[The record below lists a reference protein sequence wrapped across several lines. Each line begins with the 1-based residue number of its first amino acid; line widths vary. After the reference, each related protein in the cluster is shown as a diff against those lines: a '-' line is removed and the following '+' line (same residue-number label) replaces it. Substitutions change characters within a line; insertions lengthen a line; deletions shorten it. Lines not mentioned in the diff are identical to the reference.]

1 MTVRPS
7 EDTGCT
13 MRNKLIAA
21 FACTTAL
28 VSTGAASAADLGARY
43 TKAPA
48 YAEPLFNWTGF
59 YVGGHVGGAWTNEQF
74 INTGNGA
81 PFADLSPGQGFRQRN
96 SGVMGGAQIGYN
108 WQANNYVFGMEGTI
122 SGLDNKGSFTNTV
135 FGVGLDDQF
144 SWRANVLATVVG
156 RAGFA
161 VQNNLFYFKGGYAGV
176 NNRLSVVD
184 NVANPST
191 GSGGQTHWH
200 NGWTVGAGWEYGV
213 TRNWIVGLEYNYAA
227 FGSQTYQLG
236 GTSGNYTFDAKP
248 RDIQWAVVRAS
259 YKFDA
264 PVIARY

>member
-1 MTVRPS
+1 
-7 EDTGCT
+7 

-28 VSTGAASAADLGARY
+28 VSTGAASAADLAARPY

-48 YAEPLFNWTGF
+48 YIEPLFNWTGL
-59 YVGGHVGGAWTNEQF
+59 YVGGHIGGAWTNEQF
-74 INTGNGA
+74 VNNGVGA
-81 PFADLSPGQGFRQRN
+81 VFGDLTPGQGYRQRN

-108 WQANNYVFGMEGTI
+108 WQANNYVFGMEGTL
-122 SGLDNKGSFTNTV
+122 SGLDNKGSFRNTA
-135 FGVGLDDQF
+135 FGAANDVF

-161 VQNNLFYFKGGYAGV
+161 VQNNLFYVKGGYAGV
-176 NNRLSVVD
+176 NNRLSVTDPV
-184 NVANPST
+184 VAGT
-191 GSGGQTHWH
+191 GGQTHWA
-200 NGWTVGAGWEYGV
+200 NGWTVGAGWEYGI

-236 GTSGNYTFDAKP
+236 GTAGNYTFDAKP

>member
-1 MTVRPS
+1 
-7 EDTGCT
+7 

-28 VSTGAASAADLGARY
+28 VSAGAASAADLGARY

-48 YAEPLFNWTGF
+48 YVEPLFNWTGF
-59 YVGGHVGGAWTNEQF
+59 YVGGHIGGAWTNEQF
-74 INTGNGA
+74 INNGNSGG
-81 PFADLSPGQGFRQRN
+81 FGDLVPGQGYRQRN
-96 SGVMGGAQIGYN
+96 SGVLGGAQIGYN

-122 SGLDNKGSFTNTV
+122 SGLDNKGTVVNTAFGAGDDIFT
-135 FGVGLDDQF
+135 
-144 SWRANVLATVVG
+144 WRANVLATVVG

-161 VQNNLFYFKGGYAGV
+161 VQNNLFYIKGGYAGV
-176 NNRLSVVD
+176 NNRL
-184 NVANPST
+184 NVSDTVAPAT
-191 GSGGQTHWH
+191 GSGGQTHWA
-200 NGWTVGAGWEYGV
+200 NGWTVGAGWEYGI

-227 FGSQTYQLG
+227 FGGQAYQLG

-248 RDIQWAVVRAS
+248 RDLQWAVVRAS

>member
-1 MTVRPS
+1 
-7 EDTGCT
+7 

-21 FACTTAL
+21 FACTSAL

>member
-1 MTVRPS
+1 
-7 EDTGCT
+7 

-28 VSTGAASAADLGARY
+28 VSTGAASAADLGARPY
-43 TKAPA
+43 TKASA
-48 YAEPLFNWTGF
+48 YMESMFNWTGF
-59 YVGGHVGGAWTNEQF
+59 YVGGHIGGAWTNERWN
-74 INTGNGA
+74 NTANTTPFGDLA
-81 PFADLSPGQGFRQRN
+81 PGEGFRQR
-96 SGVMGGAQIGYN
+96 GAGIMGGAQIGYN

-122 SGLDNKGSFTNTV
+122 SGLDNHGSGRNNT
-135 FGVGLDDQF
+135 FGVGLDDVF

-161 VQNNLFYFKGGYAGV
+161 VQNNLFYIKGGYAGV
-176 NNRLSVVD
+176 NNRLSVSDTVP
-184 NVANPST
+184 NPST
-191 GSGGQTHWH
+191 GSGGQTHWA

-227 FGSQTYQLG
+227 FASQTYQLG
-236 GTSGNYTFDAKP
+236 GTSGNYSFDAKP

>member
-1 MTVRPS
+1 
-7 EDTGCT
+7 
-13 MRNKLIAA
+13 MRSKLIAA

-28 VSTGAASAADLGARY
+28 VSTGAASAADLAARPY

-48 YAEPLFNWTGF
+48 YIEPLFTWTGF
-59 YVGGHVGGAWTNEQF
+59 YVGGHIGGAWTNEQF
-74 INTGNGA
+74 INNGNGA
-81 PFADLSPGQGFRQRN
+81 PFADLSPGEGFRQRK
-96 SGVMGGAQIGYN
+96 SGIMGGAQIGYN

-122 SGLDNKGSFTNTV
+122 SGLNNSGSFTNTV
-135 FGVGLDDQF
+135 FGPGAFDDQF
-144 SWRANVLATVVG
+144 SWRTNVLATVVG

-161 VQNNLFYFKGGYAGV
+161 VQNNLFYIKGGYAGV

-184 NVANPST
+184 TVGVAT
-191 GSGGQTHWH
+191 GSGGQTHWA
-200 NGWTVGAGWEYGV
+200 NGWTVGAGWEYGI

-236 GTSGNYTFDAKP
+236 GTAGNYTFDAKP

-264 PVIARY
+264 PVIGRY

>member
-1 MTVRPS
+1 
-7 EDTGCT
+7 

-48 YAEPLFNWTGF
+48 YVEPLFNWTGF
-59 YVGGHVGGAWTNEQF
+59 YVGGHIGGAWTNEQF
-74 INTGNGA
+74 INNGNGGG
-81 PFADLSPGQGFRQRN
+81 FGDLLPGQGYRQR
-96 SGVMGGAQIGYN
+96 GAGIMGGAQIGYN

-122 SGLDNKGSFTNTV
+122 SGLDNKGSLTNTA
-135 FGVGLDDQF
+135 FGGGLDDQF
-144 SWRANVLATVVG
+144 SWRANLLATVVG

-161 VQNNLFYFKGGYAGV
+161 VQNNLFYIKGGYAGV

-184 NVANPST
+184 TVPNPTT
-191 GSGGQTHWH
+191 GSGGQTHWA
-200 NGWTVGAGWEYGV
+200 NGWTVGAGWEYGI

-236 GTSGNYTFDAKP
+236 GTTANYTFDAKP
-248 RDIQWAVVRAS
+248 RDIQWAVIRAS

>member
-1 MTVRPS
+1 
-7 EDTGCT
+7 

>member
-1 MTVRPS
+1 
-7 EDTGCT
+7 

-43 TKAPA
+43 VKAPA

-122 SGLDNKGSFTNTV
+122 SGLDNKGSFTNIV

-236 GTSGNYTFDAKP
+236 NTSNNYTFDAKP
-248 RDIQWAVVRAS
+248 RDIQ
-259 YKFDA
+259 
-264 PVIARY
+264 

>member
-1 MTVRPS
+1 
-7 EDTGCT
+7 

-200 NGWTVGAGWEYGV
+200 NGWTVGAGWEYGI

-236 GTSGNYTFDAKP
+236 GTSGNYTFDTKP

-264 PVIARY
+264 PTIARY

>member
-1 MTVRPS
+1 
-7 EDTGCT
+7 
-13 MRNKLIAA
+13 MRTKLIAA

-59 YVGGHVGGAWTNEQF
+59 YVGGHIGGAWTNEQF
-74 INTGNGA
+74 INNGTGA
-81 PFADLSPGQGFRQRN
+81 PFGDLSVGDSFRQRK
-96 SGVMGGAQIGYN
+96 SGIMGGAQIGYN

-122 SGLDNKGSFTNTV
+122 SGLDNKGSFTNNV
-135 FGVGLDDQF
+135 FGIGLDDQF
-144 SWRANVLATVVG
+144 SWRANVLATIVG

-161 VQNNLFYFKGGYAGV
+161 VQNNLFYIKGGYAGV

-200 NGWTVGAGWEYGV
+200 NGWTVGAGWEYGI

-236 GTSGNYTFDAKP
+236 GTSGNYTFDTKP

-264 PVIARY
+264 PTIARY

>member
-1 MTVRPS
+1 
-7 EDTGCT
+7 

-28 VSTGAASAADLGARY
+28 VSTGAASAADLGARPY
-43 TKAPA
+43 AKAPA
-48 YAEPLFNWTGF
+48 YMESMFNWTGF
-59 YVGGHVGGAWTNEQF
+59 YVGGHIGGAWTNEQF
-74 INTGNGA
+74 TNNGTGA
-81 PFADLSPGQGFRQRN
+81 PFGDLTPGQGYRQRN
-96 SGVMGGAQIGYN
+96 SGILGGAQIGYN

-122 SGLDNKGSFTNTV
+122 SGLDNKGSFLNTA
-135 FGVGLDDQF
+135 FGAGDDVF

-161 VQNNLFYFKGGYAGV
+161 VQNNLFYIKGGYAGV
-176 NNRLSVVD
+176 NNRLSVTDTVGP
-184 NVANPST
+184 AT
-191 GSGGQTHWH
+191 GSGGQTHWA
-200 NGWTVGAGWEYGV
+200 NGWTVGAGWEYGI

-227 FGSQTYQLG
+227 FGGQTYQLG
-236 GTSGNYTFDAKP
+236 GTSGNYSFDAKP

>member
-1 MTVRPS
+1 
-7 EDTGCT
+7 
-13 MRNKLIAA
+13 MRSKLIAA
-21 FACTTAL
+21 FTCTTAL
-28 VSTGAASAADLGARY
+28 VAAGAASAADLSARPY

-48 YAEPLFNWTGF
+48 YIEPLFNWTGL
-59 YVGGHVGGAWTNEQF
+59 YVGGHIGGAWTNEQF
-74 INTGNGA
+74 INNANSGG
-81 PFADLSPGQGFRQRN
+81 FGDLVPGEGFRQR
-96 SGVMGGAQIGYN
+96 GAGIMGGAQIGYN
-108 WQANNYVFGMEGTI
+108 WQANNYVFGMEGTV
-122 SGLDNKGSFTNTV
+122 SGLNNKGTVANNLFGARDDVFT
-135 FGVGLDDQF
+135 
-144 SWRANVLATVVG
+144 WRTNVLATVVG

-176 NNRLSVVD
+176 NNRL
-184 NVANPST
+184 NVTDTVGVT
-191 GSGGQTHWH
+191 GAGGQTHWA

-236 GTSGNYTFDAKP
+236 GLTTNYTFDAKP

>member
-1 MTVRPS
+1 
-7 EDTGCT
+7 

-28 VSTGAASAADLGARY
+28 VSTGAASAADLAARPY

-48 YAEPLFNWTGF
+48 YIEPLFNWTGL
-59 YVGGHVGGAWTNEQF
+59 YVGGHIGGAWTNEQF
-74 INTGNGA
+74 INNGNGGG
-81 PFADLSPGQGFRQRN
+81 FGDLAPGQGFRQRN

-122 SGLDNKGSFTNTV
+122 SGLDNKGSFRNTV
-135 FGVGLDDQF
+135 FGPANDVF

-161 VQNNLFYFKGGYAGV
+161 VQNNLFYVKGGYAGV
-176 NNRLSVVD
+176 NNRLSVTDPV
-184 NVANPST
+184 VT
-191 GSGGQTHWH
+191 GTGGQTHWA
-200 NGWTVGAGWEYGV
+200 NGWTVGAGWEYGI

-227 FGSQTYQLG
+227 FGGQTYQLG
-236 GTSGNYTFDAKP
+236 GTAATYTFDAKP

>member
-1 MTVRPS
+1 
-7 EDTGCT
+7 

-59 YVGGHVGGAWTNEQF
+59 YVDGHVGGAWTNEQF

>member
-1 MTVRPS
+1 
-7 EDTGCT
+7 

-176 NNRLSVVD
+176 NNRLSVID
-184 NVANPST
+184 NVANPTT